1 MERRNV
7 LSYTQR
13 GSRNKAQRA
22 SITMNKMKTVFG
34 KSIPFLLLFTTTT
47 TWYPVSAF
55 LVRRGQHVVCRGRES
70 SCRREDDSSFVLFGI
85 SEWRDLDFDLPGKDR
100 QLGINTAP
108 PKSVCLLPFP
118 YQEVLLQGET
128 KQLRLYEDRFIKIFQ
143 DVMDNHA
150 GVVGMGLIADS
161 GIIQTVPLCE
171 VEASNTMEGFGIFVT
186 IRVVG
191 RAQLL
196 EIMQQEPYLRAVCME
211 IADEIPPNL
220 ELPNMVGNNIQHLM
234 ELLSGMEQR
243 LNQARKNKEIEDEEM
258 DRRITLAKLEDRFY
272 MDEGEDDGGDEED
285 DGDVDEEDD
294 EAEVFLDR
302 QTRFDKAYNIAL
314 TTDAQ
319 GYRVTDDTGDR
330 SAQELTAMS
339 WAAFCT
345 NLLPSEESTFR
356 IQALDCNNLFER
368 LKLAA
373 QMLRETKARLR
384 VKMHKAGI
392 KFRGEDLDEDEP
404 TLDSKNDN

>member
-1 MERRNV
+1 MTSRPFTMRAKQRLVAILWFVICPVSCFVRLGQGTVGSTWSRR
-7 LSYTQR
+7 
-13 GSRNKAQRA
+13 SRNQD
-22 SITMNKMKTVFG
+22 F
-34 KSIPFLLLFTTTT
+34 
-47 TWYPVSAF
+47 
-55 LVRRGQHVVCRGRES
+55 S
-70 SCRREDDSSFVLFGI
+70 SSSLFGI
-85 SEWRDLDFDLPGKDR
+85 SEWRDLDFGLPGKDR
-100 QLGINTAP
+100 QLGVNTAP
-108 PKSVCLLPFP
+108 PKSVCMLPFP

-128 KQLRLYEDRFIKIFQ
+128 KQLRLYEDRFIKLFQ
-143 DVMDNHA
+143 DVMDNHE
-150 GVVGMGLIADS
+150 GVVAMGLLADS

-196 EIMQQEPYLRAVCME
+196 EITQQEPYLRAVCME

-220 ELPNMVGNNIQHLM
+220 ELPNMVANNIEHFM

-258 DRRITLAKLEDRFY
+258 DRRIALAKLEDRFY
-272 MDEGEDDGGDEED
+272 MEDDDEEENDEDDDHDEED
-285 DGDVDEEDD
+285 EDD
-294 EAEVFLDR
+294 DDKTLLDR
-302 QTRFDKAYNIAL
+302 QGRFKKAYDIAL
-314 TTDAQ
+314 STDTQ

-330 SAQELTAMS
+330 TAQQLTAVS

-345 NLLPSEESTFR
+345 DLLPSDESTYR
-356 IQALDCNNLFER
+356 IQALDSDNLFER
-368 LKLAA
+368 LKLAS
-373 QMLRETKARLR
+373 QMLRELKARLR

-404 TLDSKNDN
+404 TLDDKDDN